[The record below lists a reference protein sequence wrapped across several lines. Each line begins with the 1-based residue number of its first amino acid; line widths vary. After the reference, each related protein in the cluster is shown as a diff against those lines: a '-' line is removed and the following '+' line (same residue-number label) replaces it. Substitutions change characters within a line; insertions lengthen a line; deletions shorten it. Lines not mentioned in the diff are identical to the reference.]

1 MTSAIVLPED
11 VSVQEG
17 SAGVPVITLLS
28 IVQMVNNMKQTPVLM
43 ESLIAKTEN
52 VFLINFISC
61 CIKPLEPFFVKSSK
75 TKPMTSKQFAGT
87 AQNFYFHQITKVTTL
102 SNR

>member
-61 CIKPLEPFFVKSSK
+61 CIK
-75 TKPMTSKQFAGT
+75 TSRAVFCEII
-87 AQNFYFHQITKVTTL
+87 QNKADDK
-102 SNR
+102 